1 MATVHGP
8 SAQGPARPAIAGEVN
23 AALVDVF
30 QPGSTMKAVTIA
42 QAIDLGL
49 VGPQTPFEVPNVYQV
64 GTHPYTD
71 VHREKADERWST
83 ADILRESSNVGTIKI
98 AQSMTKEQ
106 LDAGIRK
113 FGFGQKTTIDFP
125 AQPNGFILPVDEY
138 WDTGL
143 ASSAIG
149 TAEGVTAMQMVDVYA
164 TLGKGGTSVNPRLVG
179 ATIDAD
185 GTRHENTVA
194 AGKRVV
200 SDATATTMNNMMREV
215 VRTGTGACASI
226 EGYSVA
232 GKTGTA
238 AQALQTGGWS
248 DTTFASFAG
257 FAPAENPRFAA
268 IVVLDAPQTT
278 QFGAR
283 AAAPAWAEIMRA
295 ALMQYRVA
303 PTDTGNATQFAAA
316 QATAQ
321 GDAMNCSVPH
331 GDALQQVLADQAA
344 AAAAAAQAAQA
355 ASDPATDP
363 ATGAATGGD
372 ATAPTTLPADTS
384 PSE

>member
-1 MATVHGP
+1 
-8 SAQGPARPAIAGEVN
+8 
-23 AALVDVF
+23 
-30 QPGSTMKAVTIA
+30 MKAVTIA

-49 VGPQTPFEVPNVYQV
+49 VGQHTPFDVPNTYWV
-64 GTHPYTD
+64 GTHEYSD
-71 VHREKADERWST
+71 VHRLQAMERWST

-113 FGFGQKTTIDFP
+113 FGFGKRTTIDFP

-149 TAEGVTAMQMVDVYA
+149 TAEGVTAMQMVDVYS
-164 TLGKGGTSVNPRLVG
+164 TLGNGGTSVNPRLVG

-185 GTRHENTVA
+185 GTRHENKVA
-194 AGKRVV
+194 PGERVV
-200 SDATATTMNNMMREV
+200 SDATAATMNNMMREV

-238 AQALQTGGWS
+238 QQALQTGGWS

-257 FAPAENPRFAA
+257 FAPAESPRFAA

-278 QFGAR
+278 QYGSR

-303 PTDTGNATQFAAA
+303 PTDTGNDTQFAAA
-316 QATAQ
+316 QATAHA
-321 GDAMNCSVPH
+321 DNMDCSVPH
-331 GDALQQVLADQAA
+331 GDALQQVLADRAA
-344 AAAAAAQAAQA
+344 AAAAAAQT
-355 ASDPATDP
+355 ATDP
-363 ATGAATGGD
+363 AAGAATEDD